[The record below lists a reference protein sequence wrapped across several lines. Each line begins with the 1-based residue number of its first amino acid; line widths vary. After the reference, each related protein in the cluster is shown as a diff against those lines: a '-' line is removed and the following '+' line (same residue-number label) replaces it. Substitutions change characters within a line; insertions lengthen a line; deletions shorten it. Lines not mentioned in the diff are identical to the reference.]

1 MNATEPEVST
11 QAVAAFAEVIEEIRD
26 LVPAEESSAATP
38 SGEAETDLD
47 SDRFASALQKIAA
60 ATIAEL
66 ERLIGELQ
74 AARAYLQ
81 SEGERIER
89 ETVGYVA
96 LSQTALE
103 SVKIISETVGEW
115 RKAGHPVRKSNGK

>member
-1 MNATEPEVST
+1 MSATEPEVST
-11 QAVAAFAEVIEEIRD
+11 QAAAAFAEVIEEIRD
-26 LVPAEESSAATP
+26 LVPAEESAAETP
-38 SGEAETDLD
+38 PGEAEPDLG
-47 SDRFASALQKIAA
+47 SERVASALHKIGTN
-60 ATIAEL
+60 TIAEL

-74 AARAYLQ
+74 AAKAYLQ

-103 SVKIISETVGEW
+103 SVKIISETVCEW
-115 RKAGHPVRKSNGK
+115 RRAGHPVRKSNGK